1 MVKLLNFK
9 YACTQGTYWM
19 IYGVVGS
26 FASVFLLARGYSNS
40 EIGVILA
47 VANVV
52 AVVLQPLVADF
63 ADRSKKITLIGII
76 QLMTIIMIL
85 MMAGLCV
92 LQKKT
97 LALSLIFL
105 MLIAWHTILQPLI
118 NSLSFKLEECGIHI
132 SFGVARGVG
141 SLAYSALVGVLGTM
155 VETYGVMVM
164 PITGEVVLVML
175 LISLALTKSQ
185 YNKVK
190 AVNTEEGVIDVKL
203 KEETV
208 EEINL
213 VDFIK
218 RNKMFLVVNIGVI
231 GVYFSNQ
238 ILNNYMIQVVSDVG
252 GDSEDM
258 GRILSLM
265 AFLEIPVMFCFDNL
279 RKRFTCQLMLKVSAV
294 GFVVKIAMCYIATTV
309 TMVYIAQLFQL
320 ISFGLFLPAMVHFI
334 DEMMSKGE
342 AVKGQALFTM
352 MVTVTTMISSLFG
365 GIILDISGAKMLT
378 LVATVVTTIGALI
391 IIGSVDRV
399 KKQENEKGKGLS

>member
-1 MVKLLNFK
+1 M
-9 YACTQGTYWM
+9 
-19 IYGVVGS
+19 
-26 FASVFLLARGYSNS
+26 
-40 EIGVILA
+40 
-47 VANVV
+47 ANVV

-218 RNKMFLVVNIGVI
+218 RNKMFFG
-231 GVYFSNQ
+231 
-238 ILNNYMIQVVSDVG
+238 
-252 GDSEDM
+252 SEH
-258 GRILSLM
+258 RRHR
-265 AFLEIPVMFCFDNL
+265 C
-279 RKRFTCQLMLKVSAV
+279 
-294 GFVVKIAMCYIATTV
+294 
-309 TMVYIAQLFQL
+309 LFQQ
-320 ISFGLFLPAMVHFI
+320 S
-334 DEMMSKGE
+334 DS
-342 AVKGQALFTM
+342 Q
-352 MVTVTTMISSLFG
+352 
-365 GIILDISGAKMLT
+365 
-378 LVATVVTTIGALI
+378 
-391 IIGSVDRV
+391 
-399 KKQENEKGKGLS
+399 

>member
-1 MVKLLNFK
+1 ML
-9 YACTQGTYWM
+9 
-19 IYGVVGS
+19 YGVVGS
-26 FASVFLLARGYSNS
+26 FASVFLLARGYTNS
-40 EIGVILA
+40 EIGIILA
-47 VANVV
+47 VGNVV

-63 ADRSKKITLIGII
+63 ADRSKKIGLIRIT
-76 QLMTIIMIL
+76 QLMTIIMIV
-85 MMAGLCV
+85 MMAGLCA
-92 LQKKT
+92 LQKKS
-97 LALSLIFL
+97 LALTLIFL

-141 SLAYSALVGVLGTM
+141 SLAYSALVGVLGTL
-155 VETYGVMVM
+155 VERHGVMVM

-175 LISLALTKSQ
+175 LISLALTKMQ
-185 YNKVK
+185 YNKAK
-190 AVNTEEGVIDVKL
+190 AINTDKGLISAKTKNEEL
-203 KEETV
+203 

-218 RNKMFLVVNIGVI
+218 RNKVFLVVNIGVI

-238 ILNNYMIQVVSDVG
+238 ILNNYMIQVVSSVG
-252 GDSEDM
+252 GNSEDM

-265 AFLEIPVMFCFDNL
+265 AFLEIPVMFCFDSL

-320 ISFGLFLPAMVHFI
+320 VSFGLFLPAMVHFI

-352 MVTVTTMISSLFG
+352 MVTVTTMIASLSG
-365 GIILDISGAKMLT
+365 GIILDLSGAKMLT
-378 LVATVVTTIGALI
+378 LVATIVTAVGALI
-391 IIGSVDRV
+391 ILASVDRV
-399 KKQENEKGKGLS
+399 KRKSASS

>member
-1 MVKLLNFK
+1 M
-9 YACTQGTYWM
+9 
-19 IYGVVGS
+19 
-26 FASVFLLARGYSNS
+26 
-40 EIGVILA
+40 
-47 VANVV
+47 ANVV

-203 KEETV
+203 KRG
-208 EEINL
+208 
-213 VDFIK
+213 DCR
-218 RNKMFLVVNIGVI
+218 RN
-231 GVYFSNQ
+231 Q
-238 ILNNYMIQVVSDVG
+238 
-252 GDSEDM
+252 
-258 GRILSLM
+258 
-265 AFLEIPVMFCFDNL
+265 
-279 RKRFTCQLMLKVSAV
+279 
-294 GFVVKIAMCYIATTV
+294 
-309 TMVYIAQLFQL
+309 
-320 ISFGLFLPAMVHFI
+320 
-334 DEMMSKGE
+334 
-342 AVKGQALFTM
+342 
-352 MVTVTTMISSLFG
+352 
-365 GIILDISGAKMLT
+365 SG
-378 LVATVVTTIGALI
+378 
-391 IIGSVDRV
+391 
-399 KKQENEKGKGLS
+399 